1 MRAHVSPGNR
11 LRQALRG
18 LILQLRSEAGA
29 VMVIVA
35 GGMVILLGMAGLAL
49 DSGRAFIVR
58 SELSRA
64 VDAGVLAG
72 ARALRS
78 GEASARRQALAVAL
92 ANGVSRDDSL
102 TSVKVTFGQTPD
114 GDHTVT
120 LAATRPM
127 RTSLMRLLGRRWV
140 DVGSSATAVVPPVDL
155 VLVLDQSG
163 SLGSAGA
170 WDDLQDAAR
179 TFVDYFSEDLDQLS
193 LVSFGTRG
201 DTRLPLQAPFRTA
214 AKNRIDGMRSVGW
227 TNTAEGLQLAYQQ
240 VTGEAARET
249 AVKVVVFFTDGRP
262 TAFRGTIGGE
272 RRILAAAATEKNV
285 VRGYFDNPNA
295 IPMDTWLWPKDDACR
310 NVVNCMEW
318 TEAGHPPHGPV
329 GRSIARNMA
338 SSAADRIRSEGAY
351 VYTIGLGNPLAS
363 SELARP
369 DMDFLAALANEHGR
383 VSSSQPSGRAYFA
396 PSAADLRAVFRQ
408 VAADVVIRLSH

>member
-1 MRAHVSPGNR
+1 MSIHVSPVSTIRRGLGR
-11 LRQALRG
+11 LAALLRG
-18 LILQLRSEAGA
+18 ESGA

-49 DSGRAFIVR
+49 DSGRAFIAR

-72 ARALRS
+72 ARALRT
-78 GEASARRQALAVAL
+78 GEGAARRQALAVAR
-92 ANGVSRDDSL
+92 ANGVSDDDSL
-102 TSVKVTFGQTPD
+102 TRIAVSFGVTPE
-114 GDHTVT
+114 GDNTVT
-120 LAATRPM
+120 LAASRPM

-140 DVGSSATAVVPPVDL
+140 DVGSTATAVVPPVDL
-155 VLVLDQSG
+155 VFVVDQSG

-179 TFVDYFSEDLDQLS
+179 RFVDYFSDDLDQLS

-227 TNTAEGLQLAYQQ
+227 TNTAEGLQLAYDQI
-240 VTGEAARET
+240 TGESARER

-272 RRILAAAATEKNV
+272 RRILAVAATAPNV
-285 VRGYFDNPNA
+285 VRGYWDNPDR
-295 IPMDTWLWPKDDACR
+295 IPMDRWLRPAEDACR
-310 NVVNCMEW
+310 DVVNCKEW
-318 TEAGHPPHGPV
+318 TEAGHPPHGVV
-329 GRSIARNMA
+329 GRRIARDMA
-338 SSAADRIRSEGAY
+338 LAAADRIRSEGAY

-369 DMDFLAALANEHGR
+369 DMEYLATLANEHGK
-383 VSSSQPSGRAYFA
+383 VNSGQPSGRTYFA
-396 PSAADLRAVFRQ
+396 PTAEDLGAVFRQ
-408 VAADVVIRLSH
+408 VAADLVIRLSR

>member
-1 MRAHVSPGNR
+1 MRAQVSRVAR
-11 LRQALRG
+11 LRQMLRG
-18 LILQLRSEAGA
+18 LMMQLRGETGA

-49 DSGRAFIVR
+49 DSGRAFIAK

-72 ARALRS
+72 ARALRT

-102 TSVKVTFGQTPD
+102 TSMSVTFGSTPD
-114 GDHTVT
+114 GDNTVT
-120 LAATRPM
+120 VTATRPM

-140 DVGSSATAVVPPVDL
+140 DVGSSATAVVPPIDL
-155 VLVLDQSG
+155 VLVIDQSG

-170 WDDLQDAAR
+170 WDELQDAAR
-179 TFVDYFSEDLDQLS
+179 GFVDYFSDDLDQLA

-214 AKNRIDGMRSVGW
+214 AKNQVDRMAPVGW
-227 TNTAEGLQLAYQQ
+227 TNTAEGLQLAYDQI
-240 VTGEAARET
+240 VGENTRER

-272 RRILAAAATEKNV
+272 RRILAVAATAKKV
-285 VRGYFDNPNA
+285 VRGYWDNPNS
-295 IPMDTWLWPKDDACR
+295 IPMDRWLRPAADACR
-310 NVVNCMEW
+310 DVINCEEW
-318 TEAGHPPHGPV
+318 TEGGPPPHGV
-329 GRSIARNMA
+329 TGREIARDMGL
-338 SSAADRIRSEGAY
+338 AAANRIRNEGAY
-351 VYTIGLGNPLAS
+351 VYTIGLGNPFAS
-363 SELARP
+363 SPLARP
-369 DMDFLAALANEHGR
+369 DMDYLATLANEHGT
-383 VSSSQPSGRAYFA
+383 VKSSQPTGRTYFA
-396 PSAADLRAVFRQ
+396 PAAADLREVFRQ
-408 VAADVVIRLSH
+408 VAADLVIRLAH

>member
-1 MRAHVSPGNR
+1 MRAHVSPANR
-11 LRQALRG
+11 LRQLLRG
-18 LILQLRSEAGA
+18 LMPQLRSEAGA
-29 VMVIVA
+29 VIVIVA
-35 GGMVILLGMAGLAL
+35 GSMVILLGMAGLAL

-72 ARALRS
+72 ARALRA

-102 TSVKVTFGQTPD
+102 TSIRVTFGQTPER
-114 GDHTVT
+114 DHTVT
-120 LAATRPM
+120 VAATRPM
-127 RTSLMRLLGRRWV
+127 RTSLMRLLGRQWV

-155 VLVLDQSG
+155 VFVLDQSG
-163 SLGSAGA
+163 SLESAGA
-170 WDDLQDAAR
+170 WDGLQDAAR
-179 TFVDYFSEDLDQLS
+179 SFVDYFSDDLDQLS

-214 AKNRIDGMRSVGW
+214 AKNQIDRMRSVGW
-227 TNTAEGLQLAYQQ
+227 TNTAEGLQLAYDQ
-240 VTGEAARET
+240 VTGNAARET

-295 IPMDTWLWPKDDACR
+295 IPMDRWLWPNDDACR
-310 NVVNCMEW
+310 NVVNCQEW
-318 TEAGHPPHGPV
+318 TEAGHPPHGVV
-329 GRSIARNMA
+329 GRKIARNMGL
-338 SSAADRIRSEGAY
+338 AAANRIRSEGAY

-369 DMDFLAALANEHGR
+369 DMDYLATLANEHGR

-396 PSAADLRAVFRQ
+396 PSAEDLRAVFRQ
-408 VAADVVIRLSH
+408 VAADLVIRLSH